1 MLIKRILYY
10 YDNIIMYFCNSI
22 LKYNL
27 EVLYHD
33 DIYLHSLV
41 IGQSHPVLCCS
52 CLQWDA
58 VAYNAMACSCL
69 QCHGLVCYYKAN
81 GSISSNNEVTSCT
94 FLVVFTPLYS
104 IKLNLVRRRFNLSD
118 VSKTELLCQSDKVAR
133 YAAVL

>member
-81 GSISSNNEVTSCT
+81 GSLHI
-94 FLVVFTPLYS
+94 F
-104 IKLNLVRRRFNLSD
+104 K
-118 VSKTELLCQSDKVAR
+118 
-133 YAAVL
+133 

>member
-1 MLIKRILYY
+1 
-10 YDNIIMYFCNSI
+10 MYFCNSI

-69 QCHGLVCYYKAN
+69 QCHVLVCYFVS
-81 GSISSNNEVTSCT
+81 GRS
-94 FLVVFTPLYS
+94 LGFTNATLCFYRMAS
-104 IKLNLVRRRFNLSD
+104 TLALS
-118 VSKTELLCQSDKVAR
+118 V
-133 YAAVL
+133 